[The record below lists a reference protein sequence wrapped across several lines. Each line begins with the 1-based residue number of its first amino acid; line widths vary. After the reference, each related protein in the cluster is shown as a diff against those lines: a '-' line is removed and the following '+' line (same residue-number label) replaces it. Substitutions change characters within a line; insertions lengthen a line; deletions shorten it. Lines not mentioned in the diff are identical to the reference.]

1 MSDWAASMYRAVT
14 ASSTQVNSHM
24 SAAAQKDRGD
34 AIQAVL
40 DKQYE
45 EQQRIIDETN
55 RRGLAEQQRVYGQRQ
70 AVAYRLSIAQT
81 IDARMQAR
89 EYELLSQDFLA
100 KAQYKRGQMSVA
112 YSRSGAMVGGSALL
126 RLRQNRERAAEGSAR
141 LKRAATYARER
152 GKMLSTITKHSA
164 VKPSFV
170 PIPDAIKRTHIE
182 MPVPDA
188 NRGGGGGGG
197 GRGGGRYGSNLPAS
211 FQNSVVDDTGVRTG
225 NPVTYAFQKGGVFQK
240 DYPTYSGFHPAF
252 GGAGDETW
260 SGQPNWAAGG
270 LTAEQKAMHP

>member
-1 MSDWAASMYRAVT
+1 MSDWAASMWRAVT

-112 YSRSGAMVGGSALL
+112 YSRSGAMVGGAALL
-126 RLRQNRERAAEGSAR
+126 RLQQNRERAAEGSAR

-188 NRGGGGGGG
+188 NRGGGGGGRG
-197 GRGGGRYGSNLPAS
+197 GRGGSDINWALRTNT
-211 FQNSVVDDTGVRTG
+211 VVDDMGVRTG

-240 DYPTYSGFHPAF
+240 DYPRFSGFHPDF

-260 SGQPNWAAGG
+260 SSQPNWAAGG
-270 LTAEQKAMHP
+270 LTAAQKAMHP